1 MGQQGSQLLDD
12 IERGTHFSS
21 EEIQRLKKRFLKLDS
36 DGSGSIDRE
45 EFLQIPAI
53 ASNPLAQRLIAIF
66 DADGGGS
73 VDFQEF
79 VYALSVFTSRGSQEE
94 KLQCMYMMTHASVVF
109 KVYDM
114 DRDGYI
120 SNGELFIVLKMMVG
134 GNLKDQQLQQIS
146 TLR

>member
-79 VYALSVFTSRGSQEE
+79 VYALSVFTSREV
-94 KLQCMYMMTHASVVF
+94 KKKNYNVCT
-109 KVYDM
+109 
-114 DRDGYI
+114 R
-120 SNGELFIVLKMMVG
+120 
-134 GNLKDQQLQQIS
+134 
-146 TLR
+146 

>member
-53 ASNPLAQRLIAIF
+53 ASNPLAQRLLLSLMQMAVDLWIF
-66 DADGGGS
+66 RNL
-73 VDFQEF
+73 
-79 VYALSVFTSRGSQEE
+79 YMLSVCLR
-94 KLQCMYMMTHASVVF
+94 A
-109 KVYDM
+109 
-114 DRDGYI
+114 
-120 SNGELFIVLKMMVG
+120 GEVKKKNYNVC
-134 GNLKDQQLQQIS
+134 
-146 TLR
+146 TR